1 LSGEG
6 WALAGAALLL
16 VGTLLAAIFGRRNSR
31 DSTDLAR
38 IELLFGEYKDIIDG
52 LKTDVEKLQTEMAGL
67 KREKADEKRE
77 SDRRIHALRAYVGD
91 LLEFIASTTGSQP
104 PQPREPL
111 D

>member
-1 LSGEG
+1 VSGEG

-31 DSTDLAR
+31 DGTDLAR
-38 IELLFGEYKDIIDG
+38 IELLFGEYKETIDR
-52 LKTDVEKLQTEMAGL
+52 LKVDVKALQGEMDAL
-67 KREKADEKRE
+67 KKEKAAEKRDSE
-77 SDRRIHALRAYVGD
+77 RRIHALRAYVGD
-91 LLEFIASTTGSQP
+91 LLEFIASTTGATP